1 MNVCENGKTNK
12 ECFDYKLMIIMSVFD
27 AHSLFNM
34 DFHILQNNMK
44 NNFTLSTNHN
54 HISTKV

>member
-27 AHSLFNM
+27 AHSLFW
-34 DFHILQNNMK
+34 
-44 NNFTLSTNHN
+44 
-54 HISTKV
+54 